1 MIIVRPLINVLGKII
16 KLPKDSYL
24 DPTTLGSGT
33 PTSSTVLIGDST
45 WGTVGSLGY
54 VPYIGA
60 TQSVD
65 LGNYGLYTD
74 FVNFNLNPV
83 ASPGAGQ
90 IAYDGASGAL
100 SYLLNNSNV
109 PSMIGQTMHAYVHN
123 AEGSTITKGQ
133 AVYLY
138 QASGNKAS
146 VKLAYNTTDST
157 SAKTFGLAAENI
169 GAGQNGMV
177 ICQGVIE
184 GLNTGMYNPGDT
196 LYLGATPGSYTA
208 VKPYAPNHLVYVG
221 IVERANAGNG
231 QIYVRVQNGYELDEI
246 HDVDLITTPP
256 VNNNVLTYNGSLWV
270 PRLPTLTVGSSQIVS
285 GTVGRV
291 LFEGAG
297 NVVQQDGS
305 LFWDNT
311 NKRLGIGT
319 ASPSTR
325 LSISASGANGV
336 DIVADTSDA
345 TQSGRLFFS
354 NGTVGQAITL
364 RNSAGN
370 LFFGGSATAGSS
382 SGSTILWLGSNGNL
396 SVGTTGTPARLHVR
410 GAGATSATTA
420 LRVENSASTLSMAI
434 TDGGNT
440 GLGVVPTVR
449 LDIQGTTG
457 TDGGQL
463 GAELLTSLGWTSV
476 DWTGDY
482 NVGFT
487 HTTGNTSVLS
497 NTFAATIGLYYQIA
511 YTIIGRTAGSIT
523 IAFGG
528 QSLASI
534 TATGTFG
541 PQATTTGNLTITPTS
556 DFDGTI
562 VISIRTIT
570 AGTAL
575 INLRNSAG
583 TVISEVRTSTSNAN
597 TFIGVN
603 SGTRITTGLNNVA
616 YGRSALQ
623 QNTTGSSNNAFGLNA
638 LGLNTIG
645 SANTAIGTSA
655 LSQNING
662 GFNTAVGNSALTAN
676 VTGFNNISVGASSM
690 ISNVSGSNNVA
701 VGASALRN
709 TTTGSQVAIGSSA
722 LQANTTGTNNTAIGN
737 SALTANTT
745 GTSNTGLGINSLTA
759 NTTGSQNTALGQA
772 TLGANITGTSNT
784 AVGFAA
790 LFNLSTGGSNT
801 ALGNN
806 AGRYISGGAVNLTNS
821 SNSVF
826 IGNAAYPLADSQTNQ
841 IVIGESAVGLG
852 SNTVV
857 LGNTSIVTTQLRG
870 SVISGNQAALA
881 TTATD
886 GFLYIP
892 TCAGLPTGVPT
903 AVTGKVPIVAD
914 TTNNKLYVYL
924 GGAWTAMN

>member
-33 PTSSTVLIGDST
+33 PTSSTVLLGDST

-83 ASPGAGQ
+83 ASPAAGQ
-90 IAYDGASGAL
+90 IVYDGASGAL
-100 SYLLNNSNV
+100 SYLLNSSNV
-109 PSMIGQTMHAYVHN
+109 LSRIGQTMHAYVHN

-146 VKLAYNTTDST
+146 VKLAYNTTDGT

-169 GAGQNGMV
+169 GANQNGMV
-177 ICQGVIE
+177 ICQGVLE
-184 GLNTGMYNPGDT
+184 GLNTGTYNPGDT

-208 VKPYAPNHLVYVG
+208 VKPYAPNHLVYIG
-221 IVERANAGNG
+221 IVERANNGNG
-231 QIYVRVQNGYELDEI
+231 QIYVKVQNGYELDEI
-246 HDVDLITTPP
+246 HDVDLISTPP
-256 VNNNVLTYNGSLWV
+256 VNNNVLTYVTGTNNLWKPRSISSILGYTPQPTITLTTTGSSGASTFVSNTLNIPNYTLSGLGGVPTSRNITINGVTQDLSAD
-270 PRLPTLTVGSSQIVS
+270 RTYTIASSLTVGTTPISS

-291 LFEGAG
+291 LFEGSG
-297 NVVQQDGS
+297 NVVQEDGA

-311 NKRLGIGT
+311 NKRLGVGI
-319 ASPSTR
+319 STP
-325 LSISASGANGV
+325 G
-336 DIVADTSDA
+336 
-345 TQSGRLFFS
+345 
-354 NGTVGQAITL
+354 
-364 RNSAGN
+364 
-370 LFFGGSATAGSS
+370 
-382 SGSTILWLGSNGNL
+382 
-396 SVGTTGTPARLHVR
+396 
-410 GAGATSATTA
+410 
-420 LRVENSASTLSMAI
+420 
-434 TDGGNT
+434 
-440 GLGVVPTVR
+440 VR
-449 LDIQGTTG
+449 LDIQGTTA

-463 GAELLTSLGWTSV
+463 GAELLSSSGWTSTG
-476 DWTGDY
+476 WTGDY

-487 HTTGNTSVLS
+487 HTVGNTSVLS
-497 NTFAATIGLYYQIA
+497 NTLAAVVNNYYQIA
-511 YTIIGRTAGSIT
+511 YTITGRTAGSIT

-541 PQATTTGNLTITPTS
+541 PQATTTGTLSITPTS

-562 VISIRTIT
+562 VISIKQIT
-570 AGTAL
+570 VGTAL

-583 TVISEVRTSTSNAN
+583 TATTEIRSVTSNAN

-616 YGRSALQ
+616 YGRSTLQ
-623 QNTTGSSNNAFGLNA
+623 QNTTGSSNNAFGVNA
-638 LGLNTIG
+638 LGLNTVG
-645 SANTAIGTSA
+645 ASNTAIGTSA
-655 LSQNING
+655 LFNNTSATN
-662 GFNTAVGNSALTAN
+662 NTAVGNSAL
-676 VTGFNNISVGASSM
+676 F
-690 ISNVSGSNNVA
+690 
-701 VGASALRN
+701 
-709 TTTGSQVAIGSSA
+709 
-722 LQANTTGTNNTAIGN
+722 ANTTGTGN
-737 SALTANTT
+737 VAVGVS
-745 GTSNTGLGINSLTA
+745 SLTA
-759 NTTGSQNTALGQA
+759 NTTANNNTA
-772 TLGANITGTSNT
+772 IGTSTLSSNT
-784 AVGFAA
+784 
-790 LFNLSTGGSNT
+790 TGASNT
-801 ALGNN
+801 ALGNSALLTNISGSLNVAIGANSLRNTTADNQVAVGTNALQNHTTGNNNTALGTN
-806 AGRYISGGAVNLTNS
+806 AGRFISGGSVNLTNS

-841 IVIGESAVGLG
+841 IVIGDSAVGLG

-881 TTATD
+881 TNATS